1 MPYHKK
7 QYSREPKKSRNRRRD
22 EHALTNVVSLRISDQ
37 EKRILE
43 RITRS
48 TSKNVSELVREAI
61 DFWLAKRQKFCLD
74 A

>member
-7 QYSREPKKSRNRRRD
+7 QYSREPKKSKTRRRD

-37 EKRILE
+37 EKQLLE
-43 RITRS
+43 RITKS
-48 TSKNVSELVREAI
+48 TSKNVSEIVREAI
-61 DFWLAKRQKFCLD
+61 EFWLAKRQRACFD